1 MFFFSSSPK
10 KKLKYIYSLLR
21 WFLKPCLFP
30 ALSSVNESAQ
40 VAAMSYTSLML
51 EVLHETAPD
60 SPIIALLTR
69 YMLGLSVDI
78 ETDGGGG
85 GGGGGGG
92 EEGKSLPLRDK
103 VKKPCTY

>member
-1 MFFFSSSPK
+1 M
-10 KKLKYIYSLLR
+10 YSLLR

-60 SPIIALLTR
+60 SPIIALLSR
-69 YMLGLSVDI
+69 YILGLSVGI
-78 ETDGGGG
+78 ETD

-103 VKKPCTY
+103 VRKHTLDSVPHVRCIL